1 MVVVAPFGFEEMLE
15 WVLHALLTAY
25 MPSTSYGMVL
35 FKRPLKN
42 SSNDDDDKIYVGN
55 DNVDYNYDYV
65 DDDDDDI

>member
-15 WVLHALLTAY
+15 WVLHPLLTAY
-25 MPSTSYGMVL
+25 MLSTSYVKVL

>member
-1 MVVVAPFGFEEMLE
+1 MVVVAPSGFEEMLE

-35 FKRPLKN
+35 FKRPLEN
-42 SSNDDDDKIYVGN
+42 SSNGDDEKNYVGN

-65 DDDDDDI
+65 DDDDDHI